1 VWLLRTAR
9 RPGGQQPHR
18 PDTYS
23 NHRRTTA
30 RRGRCDRGPVAL
42 RTAPR
47 RGLETDNLRTHCCAR
62 RERPFFRL
70 SLACLLILL
79 GEATWAAAP
88 KKIYVVTD
96 LEGIS
101 GVYQFAQ
108 TRETETPLARQ
119 AREYFMGDL
128 AAVVRGL
135 RAGGATE
142 ILVLDGHGNQAV
154 IPHLME
160 PGAKYLTGLPR
171 PGVLTGLD
179 GTVAGLVF
187 VGYHAMM
194 GTPDGV
200 LHHTQSS
207 KSENRYWYNGV
218 ESGELVQC
226 AAIAGHFGV
235 PPILVTGDEAAC
247 REATN
252 FFGPDCV
259 TVSVKKGVAR
269 ESAILYPFEESRRA
283 LYQGAKRAMQAISK
297 CKPYHLR
304 LPIRAKKQ
312 WLDLSDPQQPK
323 LRTKEGTIPD
333 ALHILDF

>member
-1 VWLLRTAR
+1 MNSCDHSLPAGPRTRHRFACARGAFPGCRWTTSTVWLLRTAR

-108 TRETETPLARQ
+108 TRETETPL
-119 AREYFMGDL
+119 
-128 AAVVRGL
+128 VR
-135 RAGGATE
+135 
-142 ILVLDGHGNQAV
+142 
-154 IPHLME
+154 
-160 PGAKYLTGLPR
+160 
-171 PGVLTGLD
+171 
-179 GTVAGLVF
+179 
-187 VGYHAMM
+187 
-194 GTPDGV
+194 
-200 LHHTQSS
+200 
-207 KSENRYWYNGV
+207 
-218 ESGELVQC
+218 
-226 AAIAGHFGV
+226 
-235 PPILVTGDEAAC
+235 
-247 REATN
+247 
-252 FFGPDCV
+252 
-259 TVSVKKGVAR
+259 
-269 ESAILYPFEESRRA
+269 
-283 LYQGAKRAMQAISK
+283 
-297 CKPYHLR
+297 
-304 LPIRAKKQ
+304 
-312 WLDLSDPQQPK
+312 
-323 LRTKEGTIPD
+323 
-333 ALHILDF
+333 